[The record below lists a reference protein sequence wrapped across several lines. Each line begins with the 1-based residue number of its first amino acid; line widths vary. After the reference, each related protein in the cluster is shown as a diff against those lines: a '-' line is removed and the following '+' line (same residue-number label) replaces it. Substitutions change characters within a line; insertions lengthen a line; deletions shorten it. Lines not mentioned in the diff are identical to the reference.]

1 MRVLLVAKYRT
12 MFYYAIS
19 VPNEWTYQHIQPK
32 CSANFLL
39 CNHRIGHMASTF
51 VDQQAKMALLCKK
64 VPRNTGTINGT
75 INDYG
80 IVVWMGPS

>member
-1 MRVLLVAKYRT
+1 
-12 MFYYAIS
+12 
-19 VPNEWTYQHIQPK
+19 
-32 CSANFLL
+32 
-39 CNHRIGHMASTF
+39 MASTF